1 MASSELENVYL
12 EAWWR
17 ISTINRRLQGIKL
30 EAAEYLLGWYDKKK
44 DNHSEC
50 EVTSRIQAKKAF
62 AEKR

>member
-12 EAWWR
+12 GVRW
-17 ISTINRRLQGIKL
+17 ISKINRRLQGIKL
-30 EAAEYLLGWYDKKK
+30 EAAEYLLGWYDKKT

-50 EVTSRIQAKKAF
+50 EVTNRIQSKKAF